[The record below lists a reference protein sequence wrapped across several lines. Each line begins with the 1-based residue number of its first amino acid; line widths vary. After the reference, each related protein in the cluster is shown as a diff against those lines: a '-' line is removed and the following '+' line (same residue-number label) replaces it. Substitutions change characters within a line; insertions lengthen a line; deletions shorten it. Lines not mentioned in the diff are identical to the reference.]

1 MSASLASNDASAIG
15 MEYESDEQINATVS
29 TTRKNAVNFSALN
42 PMTPL
47 LAKLI
52 LLRN

>member
-1 MSASLASNDASAIG
+1 MAASLAPTEASAIG
-15 MEYESDEQINATVS
+15 MEYESDEQINAMVS
-29 TTRKNAVNFSALN
+29 TTRINAVNFFALN